1 MKTILKTSFL
11 TLIFTLVLSC
21 KNNQNSSTDP
31 EDPIRKLDETEK
43 TVFDYVDNYLLES
56 SLIAK
61 DVERSV
67 QLILDEFAKS
77 KIKYIQ

>member
-1 MKTILKTSFL
+1 MKDLLEQFENDLKIHLESTFG
-11 TLIFTLVLSC
+11 
-21 KNNQNSSTDP
+21 SSKE

-56 SLIAK
+56 LLIAK

>member
-1 MKTILKTSFL
+1 MKELVEQFEKDLKIHLENTFAAS
-11 TLIFTLVLSC
+11 
-21 KNNQNSSTDP
+21 NQ
-31 EDPIRKLDETEK
+31 EDPIGKLDETEK

-67 QLILDEFAKS
+67 QQILDEFAKS
-77 KIKYIQ
+77 KMKYIE

>member
-1 MKTILKTSFL
+1 MKELVEQFEKDLKVHLENTFAASH
-11 TLIFTLVLSC
+11 
-21 KNNQNSSTDP
+21 Q

-67 QLILDEFAKS
+67 QQILDEFAKS
-77 KIKYIQ
+77 KMKYIE